1 MNNKADHL
9 AIIPARSGSKGVH
22 DKNIRMLD
30 GIPLMAWS
38 IKTAVASGIFSRIV
52 VSTDDERYAQIA
64 RSWGGDVPWL
74 RDKNLATDQT
84 PSGEVILD
92 TLNRLEARG
101 ENYGYV
107 TLLQPTSPLRSAGD
121 IRAGWNLLQS
131 TEADTIIGVTPC
143 EHPPQW
149 SNILP
154 SDHSMHHFIHP
165 EARVP
170 RQDLPVQYRI
180 NGALYM
186 TRSSTFRHFGHFLT
200 PASIALVMP
209 RDRSVDIDE
218 ELDFLIAE
226 AIINQHNFREP
237 WNN

>member
-9 AIIPARSGSKGVH
+9 AIIPARSGSKGVR

-38 IKTAVASGIFSRIV
+38 IKTAAASGLFSRIV
-52 VSTDDERYAQIA
+52 VSTDDERYAAIA
-64 RSWGGDVPWL
+64 RSWGGEVPWL
-74 RDKNLATDQT
+74 RTRDLATDQT

-92 TLNRLEARG
+92 MLDRFDAQG
-101 ENYGYV
+101 ESFSHV

-131 TEADTIIGVTPC
+131 TGADAVIGVTPC

-149 SNILP
+149 SNALP
-154 SDHSMHHFIHP
+154 EDHSMHHFINP
-165 EARVP
+165 EARVA
-170 RQDLPVQYRI
+170 RQELPVQYRI

-186 TRSSTFRHFGHFLT
+186 ASSSTFRSYGHFLT
-200 PASIALVMP
+200 PGSIALVMP
-209 RDRSVDIDE
+209 RERSVDIDE

-237 WNN
+237 WNY